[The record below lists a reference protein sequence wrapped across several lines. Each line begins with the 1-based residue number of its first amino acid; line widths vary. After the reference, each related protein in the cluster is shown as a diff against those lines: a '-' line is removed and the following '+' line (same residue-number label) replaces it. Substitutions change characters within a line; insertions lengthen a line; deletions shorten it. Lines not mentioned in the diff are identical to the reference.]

1 MDNAIETHGLTKYY
15 GVNRGVVGLDLQV
28 RQGEVFGFLGPNGAG
43 KTTTIRLLLNLL
55 QPTGGGATVLGMD
68 VAAQSLAVRRACGV
82 VSSDPAF
89 YESLSG
95 RAHLALMQSHHNGG
109 EHRGDE
115 IAERLSLDLDRP
127 VKHYSHGNRQ
137 KLAIVQ
143 ALAHSPRLLILDE
156 PTTGLDPLVQ
166 QEFFKLLLE
175 ERDRGVTVFFSSHV
189 LSEVDRLCDRV
200 GIIRDGVL
208 AATLDVDEL
217 HRRQVR
223 RMEVTLSRDASPD
236 DFAFEG
242 VTVIACEG
250 RRAELEVSGRV
261 GALIGHLAKLPL
273 EDLVFPEASL
283 EDTFT
288 RFYTGE
294 GGDASVRPEPVEG
307 PPKRTGGEA

>member
-1 MDNAIETHGLTKYY
+1 MDNAIETHGLTKFY
-15 GVNRGVVGLDLQV
+15 GKSRGVVGLDLQV
-28 RQGEVFGFLGPNGAG
+28 RRGEVFGFLGPNGAG

-55 QPTGGGATVLGMD
+55 QPTSGGAMVLGMD
-68 VAAQSLAVRRACGV
+68 VAAESLAVRRACGV
-82 VSSDPAF
+82 VSSDSAF

-95 RAHLALMQSHHNGG
+95 RAHLALMQSHHNGD
-109 EHRGDE
+109 EHRGE
-115 IAERLSLDLDRP
+115 EVAERLGLDLDRP

-143 ALAHSPRLLILDE
+143 ALAHSPQLLILDE

-189 LSEVDRLCDRV
+189 LSEVDRLCERV

-217 HRRQVR
+217 HRQQVR
-223 RMEVTLSRDASPD
+223 RMEVTLSRDAAPE
-236 DFAFEG
+236 DFALDG
-242 VTVIACEG
+242 VSVIACEG
-250 RRAELEVSGRV
+250 RRAELQVSGSV
-261 GALIGHLAKLPL
+261 GALIGRLAALPV
-273 EDLVFPEASL
+273 EDLVFPEASM

-294 GGDASVRPEPVEG
+294 E
-307 PPKRTGGEA
+307 GEA

>member
-1 MDNAIETHGLTKYY
+1 MDNAIETHGLTKFY
-15 GVNRGVVGLDLQV
+15 GVNRGVVDLDLEV
-28 RQGEVFGFLGPNGAG
+28 REGEVFGFLGPNGAG

-55 QPTGGGATVLGMD
+55 QPTSGSATVLGMD
-68 VAAQSLAVRRACGV
+68 VASRSLDVRRACGV
-82 VSSDPAF
+82 VSSDSAF

-95 RAHLALMQSHHNGG
+95 RSHLALMQSHHNGG
-109 EHRGDE
+109 SNRGDE
-115 IAERLSLDLDRP
+115 VAERLGLDLDRP

-143 ALAHSPRLLILDE
+143 ALAHSPQVLILDE
-156 PTTGLDPLVQ
+156 PTSGLDPLVQ
-166 QEFFKLLLE
+166 QEFFRLLLE

-200 GIIRDGVL
+200 GIIRDGDL

-217 HRRQVR
+217 HRQQVR

-236 DFAFEG
+236 DFALEG
-242 VTVIACEG
+242 VTVVACEG
-250 RRAELEVSGRV
+250 RHAELQVAGQV
-261 GALIGHLAKLPL
+261 GALIAHLATLPV
-273 EDLVFPEASL
+273 DDIVFPEASL

-294 GGDASVRPEPVEG
+294 GG
-307 PPKRTGGEA
+307 EA

>member
-1 MDNAIETHGLTKYY
+1 MGSAIETHGLTKYY
-15 GVNRGVVGLDLQV
+15 GKSRGVAGLDLEV
-28 RQGEVFGFLGPNGAG
+28 REGEVFGFLGPNGAG

-55 QPTGGGATVLGMD
+55 QPTSGSASVLGKD
-68 VAAQSLAVRRACGV
+68 VAAGSLAVRRACGV
-82 VSSDPAF
+82 VSSDSAF

-115 IAERLSLDLDRP
+115 IAERLGLDLDRP

-143 ALAHSPRLLILDE
+143 ALAHSPQVLILDE
-156 PTTGLDPLVQ
+156 PTSGLDPLVQ
-166 QEFFKLLLE
+166 QEFFRVLLE

-208 AATLDVDEL
+208 VATLDVEEL
-217 HRRQVR
+217 HRQQVR
-223 RMEVTLSRDASPD
+223 RMEVTLSRDTTPE
-236 DFAFEG
+236 DFVLDG
-242 VTVIACEG
+242 VTVVACDG
-250 RRAELEVSGRV
+250 RRAELQVAGHV
-261 GALIGHLAKLPL
+261 GALIGHLATLPV
-273 EDLVFPEASL
+273 EDVVFPEASM

-288 RFYTGE
+288 RFYA
-294 GGDASVRPEPVEG
+294 GDGS
-307 PPKRTGGEA
+307 EA